1 MTPAMQAAAQGAAGP
16 NGSMLGCFTL
26 VKKQGAAAGTAT
38 ATGRVGRSRAATAA
52 GRAAAAAGDGQDTAI
67 VIMTDGESAAKYAF
81 WIIALFTYTTV
92 CGAYWCC
99 PTICQY
105 DMSMPCAVA
114 QPSLGISANEK

>member
-67 VIMTDGESAAKYAF
+67 VIMTDGESAAKYAL
-81 WIIALFTYTTV
+81 WITALSDTLPGVELTDV
-92 CGAYWCC
+92 AIGHEHALCGGPARFG
-99 PTICQY
+99 
-105 DMSMPCAVA
+105 D
-114 QPSLGISANEK
+114 